1 MADHAEQLVGTL
13 FRVLSEQGH
22 PEVQH
27 ALLERYQSQATAD
40 RGELTENLFSDLV
53 TILHEQVE
61 TQEQIAVLTTAIE
74 RLLSRLTAVID
85 AAPVAML
92 VVDSDNEIQVWND
105 GAERIFG
112 WSDTEVRRQPYSKVL
127 AASSE
132 TTEILARLQEGE
144 QLHGVETQHVDR
156 HGTRLDVRIWAA
168 PVQTHGTESTG
179 GVCIVSDITEQK
191 QREQRLAVLNRVLRH
206 NIRTDVNIIQAHLEM
221 LAEEYEDEN
230 EHVQIMDERLTNIVE
245 LSQAARNIEQL
256 QDVSETQQTTMN
268 LGTVLRERV
277 EQLRAESPAARVSC
291 ELPDS
296 LPVVAH
302 ELLPYA
308 FDNVLDNA
316 IEHNSSKRPE
326 VSVSASN
333 EPSTNRVTVSVTDN
347 GPGLPQIEREVLT
360 AETESALTHSSGLGL
375 WLTRWIVRSSDGSI
389 TVEESATGGTAI
401 SVQLRRPG

>member
-1 MADHAEQLVGTL
+1 
-13 FRVLSEQGH
+13 
-22 PEVQH
+22 
-27 ALLERYQSQATAD
+27 
-40 RGELTENLFSDLV
+40 
-53 TILHEQVE
+53 
-61 TQEQIAVLTTAIE
+61 
-74 RLLSRLTAVID
+74 
-85 AAPVAML
+85 
-92 VVDSDNEIQVWND
+92 
-105 GAERIFG
+105 
-112 WSDTEVRRQPYSKVL
+112 
-127 AASSE
+127 
-132 TTEILARLQEGE
+132 
-144 QLHGVETQHVDR
+144 
-156 HGTRLDVRIWAA
+156 
-168 PVQTHGTESTG
+168 
-179 GVCIVSDITEQK
+179 
-191 QREQRLAVLNRVLRH
+191 
-206 NIRTDVNIIQAHLEM
+206 M

-256 QDVSETQQTTMN
+256 QDASETEQTTIN
-268 LGTVLRERV
+268 LGVMLRERV

-326 VSVSASN
+326 VSVSASS

-401 SVQLRRPG
+401 SVRLRQPGQERH